1 MKSVSMSGS
10 LRENVG
16 KKDAKQQRASGMI
29 PCVMYGQGT
38 QKHILIHENDFKN
51 LIYTSEVRYAEIT
64 IDGQLHKAILQET
77 QFHPVTEKLLHVDF
91 LEVVDDKPITIA
103 IPMHTKGNSP
113 GVMRGGRLIKRVR
126 KVKVHGLLANIP
138 EDIQID
144 ISKMDILDNVKVSDL
159 NIDQLTIVEQP
170 SKVLVSVM
178 PTRNVEDNPQATEEA
193 AAE

>member
-1 MKSVSMSGS
+1 
-10 LRENVG
+10 
-16 KKDAKQQRASGMI
+16 
-29 PCVMYGQGT
+29 
-38 QKHILIHENDFKN
+38 
-51 LIYTSEVRYAEIT
+51 
-64 IDGQLHKAILQET
+64 
-77 QFHPVTEKLLHVDF
+77 
-91 LEVVDDKPITIA
+91 
-103 IPMHTKGNSP
+103 
-113 GVMRGGRLIKRVR
+113 MRGGRLIKRVR